1 MNEPDL
7 PETQREA
14 APADVK
20 EAKPIISTPKSTAK
34 WRIQIHQRAAMCW
47 LALRAVARCTP
58 RWLVS
63 DILVPLGTSRAVL
76 VGVAWLSFHA
86 LHFHLKSNKWEVGSD
101 GTVQNIS
108 GHLSPNVH
116 PFVNMW
122 ARWDGGWYLDIAE
135 HGYRFV
141 PGEQS
146 NVAFFP
152 LYPYLIRLVHYIIPL
167 NRDSGWLSLGI
178 IVSNTAL
185 LVALIYFYR
194 LIRLDYDR
202 RTAARAVLYLCVFPT
217 TLFLSAVYSESL
229 FLALVI
235 SAFYYARSDRWL
247 FTGALTAVAALC
259 RPPGVLLTIPLA
271 FEYLSQ
277 KEFRWHRIKPDC
289 FALLLAPLALAG
301 HLTLLQWRFGS
312 WNVISKAEA
321 MAGWNRRLTLPWNTL
336 LYSLQHIGSS
346 IGYHGAFEFVFT
358 AILIALAIFACFRLR
373 PSYAIYSI
381 VSVLFITSW
390 GDLKSAPRFGLVI
403 FPIMILLALLGEHK
417 AFNRTYLALS
427 AILAAVSMVVFSQWG
442 WVA

>member
-1 MNEPDL
+1 
-7 PETQREA
+7 
-14 APADVK
+14 
-20 EAKPIISTPKSTAK
+20 
-34 WRIQIHQRAAMCW
+34 
-47 LALRAVARCTP
+47 
-58 RWLVS
+58 
-63 DILVPLGTSRAVL
+63 
-76 VGVAWLSFHA
+76 
-86 LHFHLKSNKWEVGSD
+86 
-101 GTVQNIS
+101 
-108 GHLSPNVH
+108 
-116 PFVNMW
+116 
-122 ARWDGGWYLDIAE
+122 
-135 HGYRFV
+135 
-141 PGEQS
+141 
-146 NVAFFP
+146 
-152 LYPYLIRLVHYIIPL
+152 
-167 NRDSGWLSLGI
+167 
-178 IVSNTAL
+178 VSNTAL

-312 WNVISKAEA
+312 WKVISKAEA